1 MIIHSFDDQ
10 SDPLITPGSF
20 DAPHLE
26 LCDVCILTFSHVI
39 MEEMRRRFSL
49 RFVRSIRMA
58 NGDMPVYVF
67 DHEGLTIALHLS
79 AIGSAVAGTNIVD
92 INWFT
97 GATKFI
103 MFGSAGS
110 LNQNATTGKYV
121 LPTEAYRDEGLSY
134 HYAPP
139 SDYIT
144 IHNSA
149 FMEAFFLEKG
159 LPFVKGRVW
168 STDAFYRE
176 TRNQVLARQQ
186 EGCLAVDME
195 LAGVQAVCDFHGFE
209 LYDFLVTGDVL
220 DMPQYDVADLLR
232 ANHDLDKIWI
242 ALELAHRI

>member
-10 SDPLITPGSF
+10 SDPLIAPGSF
-20 DAPHLE
+20 GAPHLE

-49 RFVRSIRMA
+49 RLVRSIRMA

-134 HYAPP
+134 HYVPP

-144 IHNSA
+144 IRNSA

-220 DMPQYDVADLLR
+220 DMPQYDVADLHG

>member
-10 SDPLITPGSF
+10 SDPLIGPGSF
-20 DAPHLE
+20 GAPHLE

-97 GATKFI
+97 GASKFI

-144 IHNSA
+144 IRNSA

-220 DMPQYDVADLLR
+220 DQPEYDVANLHG
-232 ANHDLDKIWI
+232 ANHDLDKIQI